1 MGYGVR
7 VITGLGDS
15 DQRVALNDLFG
26 VRLPQKPHVHSTR
39 RVDLL
44 MGLLLSIEATAI
56 SRP

>member
-15 DQRVALNDLFG
+15 DQRAALNALFG
-26 VRLPQKPHVHSTR
+26 VCLPQKPPVHSTP

-44 MGLLLSIEATAI
+44 MGLLLSIEAAAI
-56 SRP
+56 ARF